1 MKLSENIIKKSFWAM
16 KSSEALDLLETT
28 NEGLAQEDVS
38 SRLKTFGKNEIEK
51 EKRIGKLKIFLNQFR
66 SPLIFLLIVA
76 GLITILVKDYTD
88 ASVIFAA
95 AILNSILGFYQENK
109 AEEALTHLKT
119 YIKERIRIIRE
130 GKESEIDAREI
141 VPGDIIRISQGDR
154 IPADARLIYV
164 NNFMVDEALL
174 TGESLPTNKVIE
186 PSPFNATIGDQKS
199 MVFSGTLAVQGFAN
213 AVVCRTGSNTE
224 IGRIA
229 SMVKGKGREKTPLQ
243 KSITD
248 FSIKASI
255 LLLSATILVFFIGTL
270 AGYSILKMFLTS
282 VAILV
287 AAIPEG
293 LPIAMTVILAIGVQR
308 LAKRNGVIRKLLAVE
323 TLGSTNIILTDKTG
337 TLTEAKMKLSKINI
351 FDKSENFDK
360 EFILKFSIVN
370 SDTIVENPDDSID
383 KWRILGRPLEVALVK
398 AAAKEDILPE
408 DAKKEL
414 DEINFLPFNS
424 VNKFSASVFEYKSN
438 YYLALLGAP
447 EILLKLSTKTSERD
461 RRGIAGEI
469 DKMAYGGERVLGI
482 AFKKLGENEKDMTI
496 GPKQKFDGLRF
507 LSTISFNDPI

>member
-229 SMVKGKGREKTPLQ
+229 SMV
-243 KSITD
+243 
-248 FSIKASI
+248 
-255 LLLSATILVFFIGTL
+255 
-270 AGYSILKMFLTS
+270 
-282 VAILV
+282 
-287 AAIPEG
+287 
-293 LPIAMTVILAIGVQR
+293 
-308 LAKRNGVIRKLLAVE
+308 
-323 TLGSTNIILTDKTG
+323 
-337 TLTEAKMKLSKINI
+337 
-351 FDKSENFDK
+351 
-360 EFILKFSIVN
+360 
-370 SDTIVENPDDSID
+370 
-383 KWRILGRPLEVALVK
+383 
-398 AAAKEDILPE
+398 
-408 DAKKEL
+408 
-414 DEINFLPFNS
+414 
-424 VNKFSASVFEYKSN
+424 
-438 YYLALLGAP
+438 
-447 EILLKLSTKTSERD
+447 
-461 RRGIAGEI
+461 
-469 DKMAYGGERVLGI
+469 
-482 AFKKLGENEKDMTI
+482 
-496 GPKQKFDGLRF
+496 
-507 LSTISFNDPI
+507 